1 MAAVDAAVGEVG
13 GLVER
18 DLRGT
23 WLVARVAESIFGQDL
38 PGGEG
43 RGGAGDGY
51 TLTLG
56 ESVAAMAAKSRA
68 AGSAAAEK

>member
-43 RGGAGDGY
+43 KGGGGGY